1 MLDWQL
7 MYKTTGPGSY
17 NEYWIWT
24 HQVGQVL
31 NMSNARC
38 KWTIINDKNIDYH
51 ITSLLHEMVYK
62 NKFF

>member
-1 MLDWQL
+1 

-51 ITSLLHEMVYK
+51 ITSLTSLTLQK
-62 NKFF
+62 